1 MNSPMSLMT
10 RENKTHTNKRM
21 TFFLN
26 FSDEDYVFAGLKKI
40 SPC

>member
-10 RENKTHTNKRM
+10 WENKTHTNKRM

-40 SPC
+40 FPC